1 MFAWGGSFAG
11 GRGPG
16 PSAKATEAS
25 DMSNSVTAKIRFISI
40 LLIGGEYPGNSLDV
54 SCKGRGVF
62 LAGDRIKSGPQG
74 AESAGLGF
82 GVRCGHSEKP
92 DPNED
97 RNGVRCNRA

>member
-54 SCKGRGVF
+54 SARGGGVF
-62 LAGDRIKSGPQG
+62 WLGIGSNQGRKGPRVPVSGSASAAGTAKNQIQMKT
-74 AESAGLGF
+74 ATEYA
-82 GVRCGHSEKP
+82 
-92 DPNED
+92 
-97 RNGVRCNRA
+97 

>member
-25 DMSNSVTAKIRFISI
+25 DMSNSGTAKIRFISI

-54 SCKGRGVF
+54 SARGGGFFWQGIRSNQGRKGARGR
-62 LAGDRIKSGPQG
+62 DSGSR
-74 AESAGLGF
+74 AAAGLAKNQIP
-82 GVRCGHSEKP
+82 VKKP
-92 DPNED
+92 T
-97 RNGVRCNRA
+97 A